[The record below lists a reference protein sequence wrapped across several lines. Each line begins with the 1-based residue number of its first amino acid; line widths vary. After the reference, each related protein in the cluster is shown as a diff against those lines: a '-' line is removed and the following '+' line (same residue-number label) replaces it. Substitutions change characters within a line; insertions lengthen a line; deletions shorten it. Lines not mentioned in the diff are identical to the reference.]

1 MAPCNSKKSEFK
13 SDIIDDIFLRFKMRK
28 GPIAE
33 KIMRVMIDGRPHT
46 TGEIARI
53 TKIKSK
59 KIHDSIKALF
69 QRGVILRSKEYFKAN
84 NRINKGRAG
93 IRYNN
98 RWYYLWK
105 LNDGV
110 YFVDGVKFVE
120 YTNARKDPRG
130 RKNSVAKRILE
141 FLQKNKDNAF
151 FSNEIATALQIP
163 TSYVMCNIRRLEKK
177 GFVYVRGYRN
187 GDTETPFQNGYL
199 ITYVSPDMP
208 REAAL
213 SDAIKRTDKRL
224 DEADTNILRYIRR
237 VRDIIFADSSNGRL
251 TSLAFLINRLNL
263 SRDRVHT
270 YTERALQLYSELRK
284 IKLFGL
290 YTYFYHKSIP
300 DLDKAVANEKKYLK
314 AIGGRA
320 NRVGHNYEAVVGWF
334 VDKFT
339 TGAKFWVQNHRTNMD
354 KRRITVHLIKPVRE
368 GTRNKGEFDRV
379 WDVQPSPF
387 SPRITYVLECKY
399 GIIRKR
405 DVDIFFEK
413 MRWSKEFGA
422 NTENGRVLR
431 QGVVGLFAGN
441 TFNPHEKVVIDGNE
455 LSLSQYAA
463 RLNITLIRS
472 ADLNERLHKHG
483 VPTSVSVQ
491 KICRYCKDEKEV
503 EQVLNA
509 IWDNPTKAEDI
520 LKEVLER
527 NQEIF
532 EFERQLEQKK

>member
-1 MAPCNSKKSEFK
+1 M
-13 SDIIDDIFLRFKMRK
+13 
-28 GPIAE
+28 
-33 KIMRVMIDGRPHT
+33 
-46 TGEIARI
+46 
-53 TKIKSK
+53 
-59 KIHDSIKALF
+59 
-69 QRGVILRSKEYFKAN
+69 
-84 NRINKGRAG
+84 
-93 IRYNN
+93 
-98 RWYYLWK
+98 
-105 LNDGV
+105 
-110 YFVDGVKFVE
+110 
-120 YTNARKDPRG
+120 
-130 RKNSVAKRILE
+130 
-141 FLQKNKDNAF
+141 
-151 FSNEIATALQIP
+151 
-163 TSYVMCNIRRLEKK
+163 
-177 GFVYVRGYRN
+177 
-187 GDTETPFQNGYL
+187 
-199 ITYVSPDMP
+199 
-208 REAAL
+208 
-213 SDAIKRTDKRL
+213 
-224 DEADTNILRYIRR
+224 
-237 VRDIIFADSSNGRL
+237 
-251 TSLAFLINRLNL
+251 
-263 SRDRVHT
+263 
-270 YTERALQLYSELRK
+270 
-284 IKLFGL
+284 
-290 YTYFYHKSIP
+290 
-300 DLDKAVANEKKYLK
+300 
-314 AIGGRA
+314 
-320 NRVGHNYEAVVGWF
+320 GHNYEAVVGWF

-431 QGVVGLFAGN
+431 QG
-441 TFNPHEKVVIDGNE
+441 
-455 LSLSQYAA
+455 
-463 RLNITLIRS
+463 S